1 MKNLKVYQKT
11 YDMIEYGYVALKQF
25 PRSEKHTFVAEIK
38 ETMMTILRLIVSTNK
53 KYYKK
58 TTMRELDTELE
69 MLRTYIRL
77 AKDLE
82 FLPFKK
88 YEIWSKKVNEIGKL
102 IGGWLK
108 SIKKK

>member
-58 TTMRELDTELE
+58 TTIGITKHCESYN
-69 MLRTYIRL
+69 LR
-77 AKDLE
+77 
-82 FLPFKK
+82 KK
-88 YEIWSKKVNEIGKL
+88 IFSTLKFVRGKM
-102 IGGWLK
+102 K
-108 SIKKK
+108 Q